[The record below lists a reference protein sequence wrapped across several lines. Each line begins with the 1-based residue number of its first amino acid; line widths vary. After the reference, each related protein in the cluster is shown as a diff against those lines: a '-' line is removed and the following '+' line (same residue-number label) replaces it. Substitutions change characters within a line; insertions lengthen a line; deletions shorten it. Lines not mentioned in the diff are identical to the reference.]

1 MKGLI
6 MDSEELLLTRCKR
19 LSPIITEYFDGMRYL
34 GDLDDAEQATPAYLT
49 QLGVAMIMDEVA
61 EIGIVST
68 FEVEDFITDC
78 ANFEAMFAIRERFD
92 GERLYDYLKSMTQE
106 QVSIVRDIVE
116 GTHQDGDILLEI
128 INYFCSISP
137 LDMKLAQILQCSNQ
151 WTSVNKFRKHLE
163 AIFRKL
169 DNTDLVKPSVTDDN
183 VDAISKFLQKIL
195 RNERKLNRCL
205 DILTVGLKELNE
217 DVLRDA
223 VRNYDHEKL
232 DPDLLPL
239 FATASEDA
247 PEPPFVT
254 KHHITVNHHIEYW
267 EYKKKHNLA
276 FVFTKENVV
285 MILLALLLDGLSDDK
300 IVIEFKRLYKLVP
313 TSILNYGLD
322 ILNHYGASLRRV
334 IDETN

>member
-1 MKGLI
+1 
-6 MDSEELLLTRCKR
+6 MDGEELLLTRCKR

-116 GTHQDGDILLEI
+116 GTHQDGDILLEV

-137 LDMKLAQILQCSNQ
+137 LDMKLAQILQCSNH

-169 DNTDLVKPSVTDDN
+169 DNTDLVKPTVTDDN

-239 FATASEDA
+239 FATAPEDG

-300 IVIEFKRLYKLVP
+300 IVVEFKRLYKLVP